1 MDFLQNHI
9 EALIFCSPTPIR
21 IAEIK
26 SCLSEMFNAEVP
38 EEDILGALQRLEEK
52 FQAEEFSFQLYK
64 AAGGYQFLTK
74 PAYQT
79 SIGIMLKQQSKKRLS
94 TSAMETLSII
104 AYKQPISKTEIENIR
119 GVNCDYAV
127 QKLLDKSLIE
137 ITGKADTIG
146 RPMLYGTTPK
156 FMEYFGI
163 NDLSELPVPK
173 EATADI
179 NTIGQN
185 AESPELEMV
194 VEESVEV
201 AIDDAGDAQV
211 EEIGEVQTEEAA
223 DTIGEAEVAGAI
235 EEVSEEEIV
244 NEQES
249 SSFTDGEDL
258 TEDPAF
264 TDEGEGEPE
273 DESPDPEE
281 PEKQSDAQ
289 A

>member
-235 EEVSEEEIV
+235 EEVAEEEIV

-258 TEDPAF
+258 NEDPAF

>member
-235 EEVSEEEIV
+235 EEVAEEEIV